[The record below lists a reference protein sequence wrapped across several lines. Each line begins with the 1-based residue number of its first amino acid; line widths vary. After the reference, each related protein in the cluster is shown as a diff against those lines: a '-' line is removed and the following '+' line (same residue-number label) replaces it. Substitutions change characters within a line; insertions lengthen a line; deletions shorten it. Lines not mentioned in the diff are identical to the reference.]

1 MSLINNLGKISLI
14 LALTVTLATP
24 SFVNAVA
31 DSINPNE
38 ESKLLNEKILDSVE
52 LQKISELKSSEN
64 VKFLG
69 DNINVSKEKKGG
81 KAELDKEKDS
91 LKKLT
96 PIESLSVK
104 ERNLD
109 NDKNLNSKQ
118 KKSQKQIDRIISK
131 YIVREFGTQSTIFN
145 ISETQRSDLEKFITS
160 NDKIIKLNEI
170 LVKSI
175 KDDGSIKV
183 DAAWWESCQE
193 EYNFDS
199 FVPYEYKYNYGTKSN
214 WVGRVANEQSEVSG
228 NSPCDYSFYL
238 NGSPANKVDAWT
250 NPLEC
255 AVKWSNGISKKTY
268 GTNNQKM
275 IIGWGRMT
283 ACGVPTWDTNGMYN
297 NVQFYN

>member
-14 LALTVTLATP
+14 LSLTVTLATP
-24 SFVNAVA
+24 SLVNAVA

-38 ESKLLNEKILDSVE
+38 ESKLLNEKIIDSTE
-52 LQKISELKSSEN
+52 LQKISDLKSNEN
-64 VKFLG
+64 IKSLG
-69 DNINVSKEKKGG
+69 NNIKVSKENRGG
-81 KAELDKEKDS
+81 KTELNKEKE
-91 LKKLT
+91 LLNKLT
-96 PIESLSVK
+96 STELLSVK
-104 ERNLD
+104 EIALE
-109 NDKNLNSKQ
+109 NDSILNSKQ
-118 KKSQKQIDRIISK
+118 KKAQTQIDRIISK
-131 YIVREFGTQSTIFN
+131 YIVQKFGTQANIFN
-145 ISETQRSDLEKFITS
+145 INEFQRIELEKFITS
-160 NDKIIKLNEI
+160 SDKILKLNEI

-175 KDDGSIKV
+175 KDDSSIKV

-199 FVPYEYKYNYGTKSN
+199 WVQYEYKYNYGVKSN

-228 NSPCDYSFYL
+228 NSPCDFSFYL
-238 NGSPANKVDAWT
+238 YGSPANKVDGWT
-250 NPLEC
+250 NALEC